1 MERARKHS
9 RKRDA
14 ILDCIRQTKCHPS
27 AEWVY
32 QSLKPDFPD
41 LSLGTVYRNI
51 AMFKEEGIIQSI
63 GVINGLERYD
73 YNTEP
78 HTHFVCTS
86 CGQVLDLEGVEL
98 SPSVVEDVQQL
109 SGGTINSYQLQFFGN
124 CQSCRNKMKDSLN

>member
-32 QSLKPDFPD
+32 QQLKPEIPD

-51 AMFKEEGIIQSI
+51 AMFKEEGTIQSI
-63 GVINGLERYD
+63 GVVNGLERYD
-73 YNTEP
+73 CNTAP
-78 HTHFVCTS
+78 HTHFICTN
-86 CGQVLDLEGVEL
+86 CGQVLDLEGVDL
-98 SPSVVEDVQQL
+98 PSATITEAETMV
-109 SGGTINSYQLQFFGN
+109 GGTIITYHLQFSGQ
-124 CQSCRNKMKDSLN
+124 CADCSKQKHSTLN